1 MSMKEISILVVDDDH
16 LQRKTLVDL
25 LARWGHQVS
34 DCETLAGAAE
44 ELARSSFDLVLLD
57 MRLPDGDGLQFLV
70 EQKKTNHDLNA
81 VIITAYADIQTA
93 IAAIK
98 CGAFDYLPKPFE
110 YEQLEKII
118 RNVCSEV
125 DLRRRVNALS
135 ELTAAPPSG
144 DTWNLDGIIV
154 KTESARKIFETAQR
168 LAAAPDTTVL
178 VLGQSGTG
186 KGLLAKTIHRL
197 SSRASLPFIDI
208 NCSAIPE
215 QLMESELFGYE
226 KGAFTDAKARKIGL
240 LEAAEGGTVFLDEI
254 GDMSLNL
261 QGKLLKVIEE
271 KEFRRL
277 GSARPTRVDIR
288 VFAATNRNLK
298 ERISEGKFRE
308 DLYYRL
314 SVFPIELPPLSQRTE
329 CIMPL
334 AEHYLKVY
342 ARKQGRNVGGF
353 STGARQALLSYS
365 WPGNI
370 RELCNVI
377 ERSVI
382 LCAGDTVQA
391 GDFGLPATG
400 AALQSQP
407 DLAEAQPQIN
417 APEGVLSE
425 QTPEQPAMPCS
436 EQTQAQ
442 FQPISLAES
451 EKKLIS
457 NVLAHVAG
465 NRSKAAEIL
474 KIHRT
479 TLYKKIEEYKLS

>member
-1 MSMKEISILVVDDDH
+1 MKDISILVVDDDR

-25 LARWGHQVS
+25 LVRWGHQVT
-34 DCETLAGAAE
+34 DCETLAEAGE
-44 ELARSSFDLVLLD
+44 ELARATFDLVLLD

-70 EQKKTNHDLNA
+70 EQKKANPDLDA

-118 RNVCSEV
+118 RNACAEV
-125 DLRRRVNALS
+125 DLRRRVSALS

-144 DTWNLDGIIV
+144 DAWNLDGIIV
-154 KTESARKIFETAQR
+154 KTESARRIFETAKR

-178 VLGQSGTG
+178 ILGQSGTG

-197 SSRASLPFIDI
+197 SARAALPFIDI

-226 KGAFTDAKARKIGL
+226 KGAFTDAKVRKIGL
-240 LEAAEGGTVFLDEI
+240 LEAADGGTVFLDEI

-277 GSARPTRVDIR
+277 GSARTTRVDVR
-288 VFAATNRNLK
+288 VFAATNRDLK
-298 ERISEGKFRE
+298 ERE

-314 SVFPIELPPLSQRTE
+314 SVFPIELPPLSKRTD
-329 CIMPL
+329 CILPL
-334 AEHYLKVY
+334 AEHYLKLY
-342 ARKQGRNVGGF
+342 SRKQGRSVSGF
-353 STGARQALLSYS
+353 SPDAQRALLAYA

-382 LCAGDTVQA
+382 LCSGDRVQA
-391 GDFGLPATG
+391 GDLGLPGAPTG
-400 AALQSQP
+400 PALP
-407 DLAEAQPQIN
+407 P
-417 APEGVLSE
+417 APEPEEPKGEPVPASAQNPEPAGRSVPDPVLS
-425 QTPEQPAMPCS
+425 A
-436 EQTQAQ
+436 QAGVQ
-442 FQPISLAES
+442 AKPFQPISLAES
-451 EKKLIS
+451 EKRLIAG
-457 NVLAHVAG
+457 VLAHVGG

>member
-1 MSMKEISILVVDDDH
+1 MKEISILVVDDDS
-16 LQRKTLVDL
+16 LQRKTLTDL
-25 LARWGHQVS
+25 LARWGHQVADS
-34 DCETLAGAAE
+34 ENLAAASE
-44 ELARSSFDLVLLD
+44 ELAKTSFDLVLLD

-70 EQKKTNHDLNA
+70 EQKKDNPDLEA

-118 RNVCSEV
+118 RNACAEAT
-125 DLRRRVNALS
+125 LRRKVSALS
-135 ELTAAPPSG
+135 ELTTAPSAG
-144 DTWNLDGIIV
+144 DAWSMGDIIV
-154 KTESARKIFETAQR
+154 KTESARRIFETAQR
-168 LAAAPDTTVL
+168 LASAPDTTVL
-178 VLGQSGTG
+178 ILGQSGTG

-226 KGAFTDAKARKIGL
+226 KGAFTDAKVRKIGL
-240 LEAAEGGTVFLDEI
+240 LEAADGGTVFLDEI
-254 GDMSLNL
+254 GDMSVNL

-277 GSARPTRVDIR
+277 GSARPTKVDIR
-288 VFAATNRNLK
+288 VFAATNRDLK
-298 ERISEGKFRE
+298 ERIKAGQFRE

-314 SVFPIELPPLSQRTE
+314 SVFPIELPPLSRRLD
-329 CIMPL
+329 CILPL
-334 AEHYLKVY
+334 AEHYLKLY
-342 ARKQGRNVGGF
+342 ARKQGRSMSGF
-353 STGARQALLSYS
+353 SSDAQQALLNYA

-370 RELCNVI
+370 RELCNVV

-382 LCAGDTVQA
+382 LCASDKVQVA
-391 GDFGLPATG
+391 DLGLPCVVATPAHAKEAEAED
-400 AALQSQP
+400 AAGGEPAPAISEPTETAIVQSQADAQQP
-407 DLAEAQPQIN
+407 D
-417 APEGVLSE
+417 V
-425 QTPEQPAMPCS
+425 
-436 EQTQAQ
+436 

-451 EKKLIS
+451 EKRLITA
-457 NVLAHVAG
+457 VLSHVDG

-479 TLYKKIEEYKLS
+479 TLYKKIEEYKIS